1 MKTYMGKDIRNV
13 AVVGHGDAG
22 KTSLVSAL
30 LFVAGVTPRLGR
42 VDEGT
47 TVTDYDDDEIE
58 RKITIHTAVAH
69 LEWKGV
75 KINLLDTPGYQAFIH
90 DARSALRVADAAL
103 VVVDGVEGVQVQTEK
118 AWSYAEEF
126 DVPRLIVINKLDRER
141 ADGAAALA
149 SCRDAF
155 GRGILPFHLPIGRE
169 QDFTGLVD
177 VITRRAYRFAPDGSG
192 TVSEIPVPDDLLP
205 EVEKAREAIVER
217 VAESSDELMEKF
229 FAEGTLSDEEL
240 RAGIKTA
247 VREKHLVPVFLAA
260 ALSASGMAP
269 LLDALVELAPS
280 PLDKRV
286 VSGREGI
293 GPDAPRVERLIT
305 DEAPYAAFVFKTIA
319 DPFAGRITLFK
330 VYSGILKSDMTAFNV
345 TRGVQERLGPL
356 HVVQGKQLEKVPE
369 LHAGDIG
376 AVTKLRETRTGD
388 TLADKAHQIVFEPVI
403 FPPPAIA
410 FAIEPKSRAD
420 EDKLSAAL
428 HKMLEE
434 DLALTF
440 ERDPQTKDFLLS
452 GTGQLHIE
460 TTVAR
465 LKKRYGVDVT
475 LKLPKVP
482 YRETF
487 KTRVEARG
495 RHKKQTGGRGQ
506 FGDCTCI
513 FEPLP
518 RGSGFEFV
526 DKIFGGVI
534 PQQFRPAV
542 EKGILEAA
550 ANGPLAGYPVVDFRV
565 ELIDGQTHP
574 VDSDELSFKLA
585 GIKAFR
591 QAMEKATPVLLEPI
605 MTVEVVAPQEFA
617 GDLIGDLNSRRGR
630 ILGMDARGKQQV
642 IRAQVPLAE
651 MLTYQSTLNSITG
664 ARASYTMELS
674 HYDEVPPHIA
684 QKIIAEA
691 RAEGRVK
698 AEEE

>member
-1 MKTYMGKDIRNV
+1 MKTYTGPEIRNI
-13 AVVGHGDAG
+13 AVIGHGDAG
-22 KTSLVSAL
+22 KTSLVSAM
-30 LFVAGVTPRLGR
+30 LFDAGVTPRLGR

-47 TVTDYDDDEIE
+47 TVTDYDEDEIE
-58 RKITIHTAVAH
+58 RKITLHTALAH
-69 LEWKGV
+69 LEWKGT

-90 DARSALRVADAAL
+90 DARGAVRVADTAL
-103 VVVDGVEGVQVQTEK
+103 VVVDAVEGVQVQTEK

-126 DVPRLIVINKLDRER
+126 GTPRILLVNKLDRER
-141 ADGAAALA
+141 ADFDAALHSIA
-149 SCRDAF
+149 EAF
-155 GRGILPFHLPIGRE
+155 GRLAVPFHIPIGKERE
-169 QDFTGLVD
+169 FSGVVD
-177 VITRRAYRFAPDGSG
+177 VIARRAYLFQNDLSGRFTETDPPAELRDQI
-192 TVSEIPVPDDLLP
+192 E
-205 EVEKAREAIVER
+205 ARREAIIEM
-217 VAESSDELMEKF
+217 VAESSDELLEKF
-229 FAEGTLSDEEL
+229 FAEGTLPEADL
-240 RAGIKTA
+240 IAGIRRA
-247 VREKHLVPVFLAA
+247 ILEKRLFPVFAA
-260 ALSASGMAP
+260 SAYLNIGIQP
-269 LLDALVELAPS
+269 LLDALVTYTPAPTDFGS
-280 PLDKRV
+280 IR
-286 VSGREGI
+286 GRAGI
-293 GPDAPRVERLIT
+293 EADAPVVERPIS
-305 DEAPYAAFVFKTIA
+305 DEAPYSAFVFKTIA

-330 VYSGILKSDMTAFNV
+330 VYSGVMRSDMTAYNI
-345 TRGVQERLGPL
+345 TKGVQERLGPL
-356 HVVQGKQLEKVPE
+356 HVAQGKQLEKVPE

-376 AVTKLRETRTGD
+376 AVTKLRETQTND
-388 TLADKAHQIVFEPVI
+388 TFADKAAPIVYEPI
-403 FPPPAIA
+403 PFPHPAIA

-428 HKMLEE
+428 HRLLEE
-434 DLALTF
+434 DLALRF

-460 TTVAR
+460 TVVAR
-465 LKKRYGVDVT
+465 LKKRYGVDVN

-487 KTRVEARG
+487 KNRVEAHG

-506 FGDCTCI
+506 FGDCVCV

-518 RGSGFEFV
+518 RGAGFEFV

-550 ANGPLAGYPVVDFRV
+550 QNGPLAGYPVVDFRV

-591 QAMEKATPVLLEPI
+591 IAMEKANPVLLEPI
-605 MTVEVVAPQEFA
+605 MHVEVIVPQECA
-617 GDLIGDLNSRRGR
+617 GDVIGDLNARRGR
-630 ILGMDARGKQQV
+630 ILGMEARGKQQV

-651 MLTYQSTLNSITG
+651 MLTYQSTLNSLTG
-664 ARASYTMELS
+664 ARGTYTMELS

>member
-1 MKTYMGKDIRNV
+1 MKIYSGQEIRNI

-22 KTSLVSAL
+22 KTSLVSAIL
-30 LFVAGVTPRLGR
+30 YDAGVTPRLGR
-42 VDEGT
+42 VEDGT

-58 RKITIHTAVAH
+58 RKITIHTALAH
-69 LEWKGV
+69 VEWKGT

-90 DARSALRVADAAL
+90 DARSALRVADTAL
-103 VVVDGVEGVQVQTEK
+103 VLVDAVEGVQVQTEK

-126 DVPRLIVINKLDRER
+126 EVPRMIVVNKLDHER
-141 ADGAAALA
+141 GEFEAALK
-149 SCRDAF
+149 SIHETF
-155 GRGILPFHLPIGRE
+155 GRTAVAFQLPIYKDRTFAGV
-169 QDFTGLVD
+169 VD
-177 VITRRAYRFAPDGSG
+177 LITRKAYLFQNDFSGRFAETDP
-192 TVSEIPVPDDLLP
+192 P
-205 EVEKAREAIVER
+205 ESMRDQIETRREAIIEM
-217 VAESSDELMEKF
+217 VAESSDELLEKF
-229 FAEGTLSDEEL
+229 FAEGTLGDEDL
-240 RAGIKTA
+240 QAGIKKS
-247 VREKHLVPVFLAA
+247 VLEKRLVPVFAA
-260 ALSASGMAP
+260 SACMNIGVQP
-269 LLDALVELAPS
+269 LLDAIVSYSPAPV
-280 PLDKRV
+280 DFRIVRGK
-286 VSGREGI
+286 GGI
-293 GPDAPRVERLIT
+293 GAEAAIVERLIT
-305 DEAPYAAFVFKTIA
+305 DEAPYAAFVFKTLA

-330 VYSGILKSDMTAFNV
+330 VYSGIIKSDMTAYNI
-345 TRGVQERLGPL
+345 TKGVQERLGPV
-356 HVVQGKQLEKVPE
+356 HVVQGKQMEKVPE
-369 LHAGDIG
+369 LRAGDIG
-376 AVTKLRETRTGD
+376 AVTKLRETQTGD
-388 TLADKAHQIVFEPVI
+388 TFAEKTSPILFDMIK
-403 FPPPAIA
+403 FPQAAIA

-434 DLALTF
+434 DLALKF
-440 ERDPQTKDFLLS
+440 ERDAQTKDFLLS

-487 KTRVEARG
+487 KSRVEAHG

-506 FGDCTCI
+506 FGDCTCV

-518 RGSGFEFV
+518 RGGGYEFV

-550 ANGPLAGYPVVDFRV
+550 TTGPLAGYPVVDYRV

-591 QAMEKATPVLLEPI
+591 KAMENANPVLLEPI
-605 MTVEVVAPQEFA
+605 MTIEVVAPQEFA
-617 GDLIGDLNSRRGR
+617 GDIIGDLNGRRGR
-630 ILGMDARGKQQV
+630 ILGMDTRGKQQV
-642 IRAQVPLAE
+642 IKAQVPLAE

-674 HYDEVPPHIA
+674 HYDEVPAHIA

>member
-1 MKTYMGKDIRNV
+1 MKTYTGPEIRNV

-22 KTSLVSAL
+22 KTSLVSAM
-30 LFVAGVTPRLGR
+30 LFDAGVTPRLGR

-47 TVTDYDDDEIE
+47 TVTDYDEDEIE
-58 RKITIHTAVAH
+58 RKVTLQTALAH

-90 DARSALRVADAAL
+90 DARGAVRVADTAL
-103 VVVDGVEGVQVQTEK
+103 VVVDAVEGVQVQTEK

-126 DVPRLIVINKLDRER
+126 GVPRFLLLNKMDRER
-141 ADGAAALA
+141 ADFDVALR
-149 SCRDAF
+149 SVTEAF
-155 GRGILPFHLPIGRE
+155 GRLAVPLHIPIGRE
-169 QDFTGLVD
+169 REFSGVVD
-177 VITRRAYRFAPDGSG
+177 VIARRAYVFSQDLSGRFTETDPPAELRD
-192 TVSEIPVPDDLLP
+192 
-205 EVEKAREAIVER
+205 EVEARREALVEI
-217 VAESSDELMEKF
+217 VAESSDELLEKF
-229 FAEGTLSDEEL
+229 FAEGTLSDEDVLLGLRKAIREL
-240 RAGIKTA
+240 RLFPVLVASAYANIGIP
-247 VREKHLVPVFLAA
+247 L
-260 ALSASGMAP
+260 
-269 LLDALVELAPS
+269 LLDALVKYAPA
-280 PLDKRV
+280 PTDFRV
-286 VSGREGI
+286 VRGRAGI
-293 GPDAPRVERLIT
+293 EPDAPVIERPIS
-305 DEAPYAAFVFKTIA
+305 DEAPYSAFVFKTIA

-330 VYSGILKSDMTAFNV
+330 VYSGVLKSDMTAYNLTKGV
-345 TRGVQERLGPL
+345 TERLGPL
-356 HVVQGKQLEKVPE
+356 YVVQGKQLEKVPE

-376 AVTKLRETRTGD
+376 AVTKLRETQTND
-388 TLADKAHQIVFEPVI
+388 TFAEKTAPILYEPI
-403 FPPPAIA
+403 SFPQPAIA

-428 HKMLEE
+428 HKLLEE
-434 DLALTF
+434 DLALRF

-460 TTVAR
+460 TVVAR
-465 LKKRYGVDVT
+465 LKKRYGVDVNV
-475 LKLPKVP
+475 KLPKVP

-487 KTRVEARG
+487 KNRVEAHG

-506 FGDCTCI
+506 FGDCVCV

-518 RGSGFEFV
+518 RGRGFEFV

-550 ANGPLAGYPVVDFRV
+550 QNGPLAGYPVVDFRV

-591 QAMEKATPVLLEPI
+591 IAMERANPVLLEPI
-605 MTVEVVAPQEFA
+605 MHVEVVVPQECA
-617 GDLIGDLNSRRGR
+617 GDVIGDLNSRRGR
-630 ILGMDARGKQQV
+630 ILGMEARGKQQV

-651 MLTYQSTLNSITG
+651 MLTYQSTLNSLTG
-664 ARASYTMELS
+664 ARGTYTMELS

-691 RAEGRVK
+691 RAEGRVR